1 MKNKNTQLEI
11 DCTVAEI
18 EEQINEMF
26 FDEVNITKKVVSELI
41 KVCWGLNDSFNEVS
55 EVTYKHVKE
64 IKNRIKNEGDTVEVF
79 NMLEKELKELV

>member
-1 MKNKNTQLEI
+1 MKNNKTQNEI
-11 DCTVAEI
+11 NCTVAEI

-26 FDEVNITKKVVSELI
+26 FDEVNITKKIVSELI
-41 KVCWGLNDSFNEVS
+41 KVCWDINDSFNEVS

>member
-41 KVCWGLNDSFNEVS
+41 KACWGLNDSFNEVS

>member
-18 EEQINEMF
+18 EDQINEMF

-41 KVCWGLNDSFNEVS
+41 KVCWGLNDSFKEVS

-64 IKNRIKNEGDTVEVF
+64 IKNRIKNGGNTEEVF

>member
-26 FDEVNITKKVVSELI
+26 FDEVNITKKIVSELI

>member
-18 EEQINEMF
+18 EDQINEMF
-26 FDEVNITKKVVSELI
+26 FDEVNITKKIVSELI

-64 IKNRIKNEGDTVEVF
+64 IKKRIKNGGNTEEVF